1 MKAIILV
8 AVCAAIVGTSYGMQS
23 PIVPVFAREEL
34 GADFSQV
41 GLIGMANYLPYMFAP
56 FFVGMMLDR
65 RNKGY
70 ILASGV
76 GLYLFSML
84 LLSTA
89 QSVPEAMVFR
99 ALAGVAHALFWP
111 SCEVLISTNSPVE
124 KRVKWIALFIA
135 AWVGGF
141 MAGPLAGRLV
151 LEFFDYRVLFQL
163 SAATVAIALVPAFL
177 LVRHGRPVGTEK
189 HRRTSLADVKHEVTS
204 MPAVSAVLLYY
215 AITFGV
221 ILAVYPAYMKTA
233 AITDQDIE
241 LLFFAFGIA
250 RFATLPFVHRLAM
263 QGRSAL
269 VMAVALTATGM
280 FLSFAF
286 TSVWT
291 FAAALV
297 LIGISTS
304 IFYPVTFNIVTRN
317 VPLDKIGSKLG
328 IYETLFG
335 MGWTAGPLA
344 IGLSSD
350 AFGPPSPYLAF
361 AIIGG
366 ALAGAIALRKNGS

>member
-1 MKAIILV
+1 MV
-8 AVCAAIVGTSYGMQS
+8 
-23 PIVPVFAREEL
+23 
-34 GADFSQV
+34 
-41 GLIGMANYLPYMFAP
+41 
-56 FFVGMMLDR
+56 
-65 RNKGY
+65 
-70 ILASGV
+70 
-76 GLYLFSML
+76 

-89 QSVPEAMVFR
+89 QSVSEAMIFR
-99 ALAGVAHALFWP
+99 GMAGVAHALFWP
-111 SCEVLISTNSPVE
+111 SCEVLISTNSPPE
-124 KRVKWIALFIA
+124 KRVKWIALFTA

-141 MAGPLAGRLV
+141 MAGPLAGRLA

-163 SAATVAIALVPAFL
+163 SAAAVAVALVPAFL

-189 HRRTSLADVKHEVTS
+189 HRRTSLADIKHEVTS
-204 MPAVSAVLLYY
+204 MPTVSAVLLYY

-221 ILAVYPAYMKTA
+221 ILAVYPAYLKTA

-250 RFATLPFVHRLAM
+250 RFATLPFAQKLAVR
-263 QGRSAL
+263 GRPAL
-269 VMAVALTATGM
+269 AMAVALTAIGM

-286 TSVWT
+286 TSVWM

-297 LIGISTS
+297 LIGVSTS

-317 VPLDKIGSKLG
+317 VPLGKIGSKLG

-344 IGLSSD
+344 VGLSSD

-366 ALAGAIALRKNGS
+366 ALAGAIALRKNGSS

>member
-1 MKAIILV
+1 
-8 AVCAAIVGTSYGMQS
+8 
-23 PIVPVFAREEL
+23 
-34 GADFSQV
+34 
-41 GLIGMANYLPYMFAP
+41 
-56 FFVGMMLDR
+56 
-65 RNKGY
+65 
-70 ILASGV
+70 
-76 GLYLFSML
+76 
-84 LLSTA
+84 
-89 QSVPEAMVFR
+89 MVFR
-99 ALAGVAHALFWP
+99 GMAGVAHALFWP
-111 SCEVLISTNSPVE
+111 SCEVLISTNSSPE
-124 KRVKWIALFIA
+124 KRVKWIALFTA

-141 MAGPLAGRLV
+141 MAGPLAGRLA
-151 LEFFDYRVLFQL
+151 LEFFDYRALFQL
-163 SAATVAIALVPAFL
+163 SAATVAVALVPAFL
-177 LVRHGRPVGTEK
+177 LIRHGKPVGMEK
-189 HRRTSLADVKHEVTS
+189 HRRTSLADIKHEVTS

-250 RFATLPFVHRLAM
+250 RFATLPFAQKLAAR
-263 QGRSAL
+263 GRPAL

-286 TSVWT
+286 TSPWT
-291 FAAALV
+291 FAAALI
-297 LIGISTS
+297 LIGVSTS

-344 IGLSSD
+344 VGLSSD

-361 AIIGG
+361 AVIGG